1 MRTIIHWRK
10 ISAIHTQHIYIK
22 HLRYNN
28 NQIIITENFTIM
40 AKKEKS
46 AFMRWYESYRGQRAV
61 GVVYNIG
68 ASIVIIGA
76 LFKILHWPL
85 ASQVLMVGMFTESF
99 LFFIGVFEK
108 PHPVYHWEDIF
119 PQLLGQDCNPTIMEA
134 HKDLPRPNFVGN
146 IGGNGSV
153 VETSAKEKGVS
164 VPAVSEE
171 DMKRLKEGIEKLG
184 NTASQLASLGQLAE
198 KTNNLS
204 EKMDIA
210 GKAAEGFAATQNSLK
225 SASDALSI
233 KYQELGQSY
242 QSVVSD
248 MEGVSKQVKEYGKG
262 VEAVNVQLGSLNAV
276 YELQLKNIQEQADI
290 IKTQTAKIEQVSDSV
305 DKMCHN
311 SNSSQEASAAYLAAQ
326 QKLVSQITGL
336 NQIYGNMLSALN

>member
-10 ISAIHTQHIYIK
+10 ISTIYTQHIYIK

-99 LFFIGVFEK
+99 LFFIGVLEK

-171 DMKRLKEGIEKLG
+171 ARQRCCRRRRSYQ
-184 NTASQLASLGQLAE
+184 AQLFSYSPHNSVERYFIPPSGRITTMLPFSPCDARF
-198 KTNNLS
+198 
-204 EKMDIA
+204 
-210 GKAAEGFAATQNSLK
+210 FAA
-225 SASDALSI
+225 
-233 KYQELGQSY
+233 
-242 QSVVSD
+242 
-248 MEGVSKQVKEYGKG
+248 
-262 VEAVNVQLGSLNAV
+262 
-276 YELQLKNIQEQADI
+276 
-290 IKTQTAKIEQVSDSV
+290 
-305 DKMCHN
+305 
-311 SNSSQEASAAYLAAQ
+311 
-326 QKLVSQITGL
+326 
-336 NQIYGNMLSALN
+336 